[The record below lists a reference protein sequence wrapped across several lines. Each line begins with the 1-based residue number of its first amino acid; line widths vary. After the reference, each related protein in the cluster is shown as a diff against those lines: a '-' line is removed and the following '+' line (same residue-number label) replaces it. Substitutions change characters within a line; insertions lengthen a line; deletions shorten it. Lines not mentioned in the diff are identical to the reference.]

1 MAAPSD
7 NKQPSATAPG
17 VALPPPSLESYL
29 DAVAAARAGLPGQ
42 SVPWVRRLREE
53 AATRFAELG
62 FPTTRHEDWKYTNV
76 SAIER
81 HPYAPAPAGASA
93 GVGAAQLETLLFT
106 GIAAHR
112 LVFVNGRYAPSL
124 SGIGALPTGVTVG
137 GLAEML
143 ATQPDKLEPHLGKYV
158 PANAQGFAVLNT
170 ALLVDGAYIHL
181 ARGTAV
187 EQPIYLVFVAT
198 HADAL
203 MASPRNL
210 VVAEAGSQAT
220 IIEQYVAL
228 DEGRYFTNAI
238 TEAVLARNSHVEH
251 YRFQQESPK
260 AHHIS
265 GWHVHQGRDSGFTS
279 HTVDM
284 GGLLARN
291 DLNSR
296 LDAEGAECEFN
307 GLYVVDGHR
316 HVDNHTCVD
325 HAKPH
330 GTSREFY
337 KGVLDGQARAVF
349 NGRVV
354 VHPDAQHTDAQQMN
368 NNLLLSK
375 TAEVDTKPQLEIYAD
390 DVKCSHGATVGSL
403 DEDALFYL
411 RTRAIDEAAARDLL
425 TYAFANDVLSRMKLP
440 AIRLQLEQRLTTR
453 LLHGRTLRELELI

>member
-1 MAAPSD
+1 MSASPD
-7 NKQPSATAPG
+7 HKQ
-17 VALPPPSLESYL
+17 LYL
-29 DAVAAARAGLPGQ
+29 DAVATVRAGLPGQ
-42 SVPWVRRLREE
+42 SVPWVRQLR
-53 AATRFAELG
+53 AAGATRFADLG

-81 HPYAPAPAGASA
+81 QLHTPATASI
-93 GVGAAQLETLLFT
+93 GVGAAQLEALLFSGVAT
-106 GIAAHR
+106 HR
-112 LVFVNGRYAPSL
+112 LVFVNGHYAPSL
-124 SGIGALPTGVTVG
+124 SKLGALLTGVTVG
-137 GLAEML
+137 SLAEAL
-143 ATQPDKLEPHLGKYV
+143 ATQPEKLEPHLGRYV
-158 PANAQGFAVLNT
+158 SANAQGFAALNT
-170 ALLVDGAYIHL
+170 ALLTDGAYIHL
-181 ARGTAV
+181 ARDAV
-187 EQPIYLVFVAT
+187 LEQPIYLVFVAT
-198 HADAL
+198 QADAS
-203 MASPRNL
+203 MMSPRNL
-210 VVAEAGSQAT
+210 VVAEAGSQAI
-220 IIEQYVAL
+220 IIEQYLAL
-228 DEGRYFTNAI
+228 DEARYVTNAI
-238 TEAVLARNSHVEH
+238 TEAVLAGNSRIEH

-279 HTVDM
+279 HTVDL

-291 DLNSR
+291 DLISR

-307 GLYVVDGHR
+307 GLYIVDGHR

-354 VHPDAQHTDAQQMN
+354 VHPDAQHSDAQQMN

-390 DVKCSHGATVGSL
+390 DVKCSHGATVGNL

-411 RTRAIDEAAARDLL
+411 RARAIDAAAARDLL
-425 TYAFANDVLSRMKLP
+425 TYAFANDVLSRMKLS
-440 AIRLQLEQRLTTR
+440 AVRLQIEQRLTSR
-453 LLHGRTLRELELI
+453 LLHGRSLRELDLI

>member
-1 MAAPSD
+1 MATTPD
-7 NKQPSATAPG
+7 HKQ
-17 VALPPPSLESYL
+17 LYL
-29 DAVAAARAGLPGQ
+29 DTVAAVRAGLPGQ
-42 SVPWVRRLREE
+42 SVPWVRELR
-53 AATRFAELG
+53 ATGATRFSDLG

-81 HPYAPAPAGASA
+81 QLHAPATAST
-93 GVGAAQLETLLFT
+93 GVGAAQLEPLLFT
-106 GIAAHR
+106 DIAAHR
-112 LVFVNGRYAPSL
+112 LVFVNGHYAPSL
-124 SGIGALPTGVTVG
+124 SKVGALPAGVTVG
-137 GLAEML
+137 SLAAAL
-143 ATQPDKLEPHLGKYV
+143 ATQPEKLEPHLGKYV
-158 PANAQGFAVLNT
+158 PANAQGFAALNT
-170 ALLVDGAYIHL
+170 ALLMDGAYIHL
-181 ARGTAV
+181 ARDAAV

-198 HADAL
+198 QANAS
-203 MASPRNL
+203 MMSPRNL
-210 VVAEAGSQAT
+210 VVAEAGSQAI
-220 IIEQYVAL
+220 IIEQYLAL
-228 DEGRYFTNAI
+228 DEARYVTNAI
-238 TEAVLARNSHVEH
+238 TEAVLAGNSRIEH

-279 HTVDM
+279 HTVDL

-291 DLNSR
+291 DLISR

-316 HVDNHTCVD
+316 HVDNYTCVD

-354 VHPDAQHTDAQQMN
+354 VHPDAQHSDAQQMN

-390 DVKCSHGATVGSL
+390 DVKCSHGATVGNL

-411 RTRAIDEAAARDLL
+411 RARAIDAAAARDLL

-440 AIRLQLEQRLTTR
+440 AIRLQIEQRLTSR